1 MFCFVASHHGVVY
14 RFGSEAQATVLLLV
28 LEKSAELESA
38 VRACCSSV
46 SHEFKTYRMNGT
58 AAVLAS

>member
-1 MFCFVASHHGVVY
+1 MEWCIVLGLKLK
-14 RFGSEAQATVLLLV
+14 QLLLLV